1 MPAHFV
7 DGAVVEK
14 FDVQRGIN
22 SPDQFLFRFT
32 LLVHP
37 HHPLGMTIGRRM
49 IRVCQPVLNVVF
61 KSYPPEDMRE
71 SEARTLLSLDKLHA
85 IIRQDCMNPVR
96 HGSDQ

>member
-7 DGAVVEK
+7 DGAVVERS
-14 FDVQRGIN
+14 DGR
-22 SPDQFLFRFT
+22 FLDR
-32 LLVHP
+32 P
-37 HHPLGMTIGRRM
+37 HHPLGLTIGPRM
-49 IRVCQPVLNVVF
+49 IWFCQPVLNVVF
-61 KSYPPEDMRE
+61 KSDPPEDMRE